1 MSGRLATSPDGNPA
15 GSGLSADLA
24 SAIGLPDSGGARLVL
39 ATPGAQSAS
48 FTLHWLSAPEW
59 NALIEDAGL
68 VAEELYGWFDRR
80 PYEGGEDQIWVCRR
94 PG

>member
-1 MSGRLATSPDGNPA
+1 MLA
-15 GSGLSADLA
+15 LA
-24 SAIGLPDSGGARLVL
+24 L
-39 ATPGAQSAS
+39 AEQAAS

-80 PYEGGEDQIWVCRR
+80 PYEGGEDQIWVCKRR
-94 PG
+94 G